1 MCGIYGELCIA
12 SGCRPT
18 PNGNAATD
26 LLTHRGPDESGSWTG
41 DGVFLGARRLA
52 VMDPAHGRQPM
63 SSDGDAMCLVYNGE
77 LYNFAELRRELEGRG
92 HRFATAGDT
101 EVVLRAF
108 EEWGTDALTRFEGMF
123 ALALWDAAKRR
134 LLLARDP
141 IGEKPLY
148 YHHADGRLLFASEP
162 KAILAHPSVR
172 PELSSAG
179 LGNFLVFGHSVA
191 PETIYRGI
199 RKLLPGHRLL
209 AGDGEVGVER
219 YWDVAATAAR
229 DGAGRSAAENAA
241 RLRALLDD
249 SVRRRV
255 VADVPVGAFLS
266 GGVDSSGVVALMA
279 PRATGPVRTFSAGF
293 AGGGVHSELPAAR
306 RVAHAFGCE
315 HRELTIQ
322 ANDVPAALE
331 RLVRQHDEPFADPA
345 SVPLLLLSEFAREHV
360 KVVLAGDGGDELFG
374 GYRRYAA
381 EQIARRY
388 AVLPHVL
395 RARVVPRLAQSLRG
409 ARRLRR
415 AAATLAEADPARRYA
430 GWLRVLQPELAA
442 ELLTGAPRAAL
453 AAHDGAA
460 AFPDHYARLEGA
472 DHLNRLMY
480 VDLKTWLADTYMEKT
495 DKATMAHGLEARLPL
510 LDRRLVDLAFEIP
523 ARQKVVGPS
532 TKRVLKRAL
541 AGIVPAEVLRRRKH
555 GFTVPVG
562 SWLRGELHDYACEI
576 LLDRQTRDRGFFDS
590 RCVERL
596 LGEHAKGHRAHHEV
610 LWPLITFE
618 LWHRQYLDPQ

>member
-1 MCGIYGELCIA
+1 VCGIYGELCIA
-12 SGCRPT
+12 ADCRPA
-18 PNGNAATD
+18 PNGDAATD
-26 LLTHRGPDESGSWTG
+26 LLVHRGPDEGGSWTG
-41 DGVFLGARRLA
+41 DRVFLGARRLA
-52 VMDPAHGRQPM
+52 VMDPEHGRQPM
-63 SSDGDAMCLVYNGE
+63 SSHDGAMCLVYNGE
-77 LYNFAELRRELEGRG
+77 LYNFTELRRELEARGR
-92 HRFATAGDT
+92 RFATTGDT
-101 EVVLRAF
+101 EVVLRSF

-123 ALALWDAAKRR
+123 ALALWDAARRR
-134 LLLARDP
+134 LVLARDP

-172 PELSSAG
+172 PSLSTAG
-179 LGNFLVFGHSVA
+179 LGNFLAFGHAVA

-209 AGDGEVGVER
+209 AGDGEVRVER
-219 YWDVAATAAR
+219 YWDLAPAAAR
-229 DGAGRSAAENAA
+229 DGAGRGMAANAA
-241 RLRALLDD
+241 RVRALLDD
-249 SVRRRV
+249 SVRRRL

-266 GGVDSSGVVALMA
+266 GGADSSGIVALMV
-279 PRATGPVRTFSAGF
+279 RHATVPVQTFSVGF
-293 AGGGVHSELPAAR
+293 VGGDVPTELPAAR
-306 RVAHAFGCE
+306 RVAHALGTE
-315 HRELTIQ
+315 HRELEVE
-322 ANDVPAALE
+322 AADVPAALE

-360 KVVLAGDGGDELFG
+360 KVVLTGDGGDELFG

-381 EQIARRY
+381 EQIARPY
-388 AVLPHVL
+388 ARIPQAL
-395 RARVVPRLAQSLRG
+395 RGRLVPQLARRLRG
-409 ARRLRR
+409 ARRVRR

-430 GWLRVLQPELAA
+430 GWLRVLQPDLAA
-442 ELLTGAPRAAL
+442 ELLTRDLRAAL
-453 AAHDGAA
+453 SPHDAAA
-460 AFPDHYARLEGA
+460 AFAAHYARLDGA

-510 LDRRLVDLAFEIP
+510 LDRRLVELAFEIP

-541 AGIVPAEVLRRRKH
+541 AGIVPAEVLHRRKH
-555 GFTVPVG
+555 GFTVPIG
-562 SWLRGELHDYACEI
+562 AWLRGELQGFAREI

-596 LGEHAKGHRAHHEV
+596 LTEHAAGRRAHHEV
-610 LWPLITFE
+610 LWPLVTFE